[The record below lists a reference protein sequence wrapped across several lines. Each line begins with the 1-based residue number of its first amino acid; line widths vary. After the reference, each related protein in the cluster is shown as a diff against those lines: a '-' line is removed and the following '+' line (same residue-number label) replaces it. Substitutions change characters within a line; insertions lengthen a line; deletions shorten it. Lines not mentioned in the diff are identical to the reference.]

1 MRNEGSASTREI
13 EARLWEGE
21 SGLQPAGVATV
32 IGGVGPA
39 GVSTLDPD
47 LSSSF
52 SSLRAP
58 SLALGNWEVD
68 FREVAVGVVGVGM
81 DVPPSSSWQV
91 GEEEEEGLPLWSP
104 QKEASIPHCSSM

>member
-1 MRNEGSASTREI
+1 MPNEGSASTREI

-21 SGLQPAGVATV
+21 SGLEPAGVARD

-52 SSLRAP
+52 SSLRAV
-58 SLALGNWEVD
+58 SLAAFLNIPSVEGP
-68 FREVAVGVVGVGM
+68 FRHRIVRI
-81 DVPPSSSWQV
+81 S
-91 GEEEEEGLPLWSP
+91 
-104 QKEASIPHCSSM
+104 